1 MDSCPSFC
9 PEYFPSGSA
18 FIVHLNLGRI
28 QAVLL
33 TLHMK
38 YYFYR
43 QRSTT
48 SIAYAVLLLFS
59 SFPFRPHRMKR
70 KASGI
75 ICRNH
80 LGRLI
85 GCGV

>member
-1 MDSCPSFC
+1 MKKFFRIILFLFMTLDAAMM
-9 PEYFPSGSA
+9 SGNIAYATDTARNTTS
-18 FIVHLNLGRI
+18 
-28 QAVLL
+28 
-33 TLHMK
+33 
-38 YYFYR
+38 Y
-43 QRSTT
+43 STT

-59 SFPFRPHRMKR
+59 SFPFCPHRMKR

-80 LGRLI
+80 LERLI